1 MNTVIRLYQSLCTQF
16 TLFFSD
22 VSLLF
27 VRLIAAKVFLASG
40 LSKWNGFFDF
50 NEEKYDL
57 FLYEV
62 FCPDPIREGA
72 LLLCDAKTLD
82 YNEVSFTVSLI
93 ETFAV
98 IAGVVEVLLPVMLIL
113 GIFSR
118 IGALGLV
125 AMTLFIQLAVFP
137 EWDHW
142 WNPAVWWF
150 IALMVIVSHGPGKLS
165 LDHLL
170 GLDRKTN

>member
-1 MNTVIRLYQSLCTQF
+1 MNTITDLYQSLCKQF

-22 VSLLF
+22 ISLLF
-27 VRLIAAKVFLASG
+27 VRLLAAKVFLASG

-57 FLYEV
+57 FLYEF

-72 LLLCDAKTLD
+72 LLLCDANTLD
-82 YNEVSFTVSLI
+82 YTEGSFTVSLI

-125 AMTLFIQLAVFP
+125 GMTLFIQLAVFP

-150 IALMVIVSHGPGKLS
+150 VALMVIVSNGPGKLS

>member
-1 MNTVIRLYQSLCTQF
+1 MNTVTRLYQSLCKQF

-22 VSLLF
+22 ISLLF

-40 LSKWNGFFDF
+40 LSKWNGFLNF

-57 FLYEV
+57 FLYEF
-62 FCPDPIREGA
+62 FCPEPIRDGA
-72 LLLCDAKTLD
+72 LLLCDASTMD
-82 YNEVSFTVSLI
+82 YTEGSFTVSLI
-93 ETFAV
+93 ETLAV
-98 IAGVVEVLLPVMLIL
+98 VAGIVEVLLPVMLIL

-125 AMTLFIQLAVFP
+125 GMTLFIQLAVFP
-137 EWDHW
+137 EWEHW

>member
-1 MNTVIRLYQSLCTQF
+1 MNTITDLYQSLCKQF

-22 VSLLF
+22 ISLLF
-27 VRLIAAKVFLASG
+27 VRLLAAKVFLASG

-57 FLYEV
+57 FLYEF
-62 FCPDPIREGA
+62 FCPEPIREGA
-72 LLLCDAKTLD
+72 LLLCDANTMD
-82 YNEVSFTVSLI
+82 YTEGSFTVSLI
-93 ETFAV
+93 ETLAV
-98 IAGVVEVLLPVMLIL
+98 LAGVVEVLLPVMLIL
-113 GIFSR
+113 GFFSR

-125 AMTLFIQLAVFP
+125 GMTLFIQLAVFP

-150 IALMVIVSHGPGKLS
+150 VALMVIVSNGPGKLS

>member
-1 MNTVIRLYQSLCTQF
+1 MNTITELYQSLCKQF

-22 VSLLF
+22 ISLLF
-27 VRLIAAKVFLASG
+27 VRLLAAKVFLASG

-57 FLYEV
+57 FLYEF

-72 LLLCDAKTLD
+72 LLLCDANTLD
-82 YNEVSFTVSLI
+82 YTEGSFTVSLI

-125 AMTLFIQLAVFP
+125 GMTLFIQLAVFP

-150 IALMVIVSHGPGKLS
+150 VALMVIVSNGPGKLS

-170 GLDRKTN
+170 GLDRKNN

>member
-1 MNTVIRLYQSLCTQF
+1 MNTITDLYQSLCKQF

-22 VSLLF
+22 ISLLF
-27 VRLIAAKVFLASG
+27 VRLLAAKVFLASG

-57 FLYEV
+57 FLYEF
-62 FCPDPIREGA
+62 FCPEPIREGA
-72 LLLCDAKTLD
+72 LLLCDANTMD
-82 YNEVSFTVSLI
+82 YTEGSFTVSLI
-93 ETFAV
+93 ETLAV
-98 IAGVVEVLLPVMLIL
+98 VAGVVEVLLPVMLIL
-113 GIFSR
+113 GLFSR

-125 AMTLFIQLAVFP
+125 GMTLFIQLAVFP

-150 IALMVIVSHGPGKLS
+150 VALMVIVSRGPGKLS

>member
-1 MNTVIRLYQSLCTQF
+1 MNTITDLYQSLCKQF

-22 VSLLF
+22 ISLLF
-27 VRLIAAKVFLASG
+27 VRLLAAKVFLASG

-57 FLYEV
+57 FLYEF
-62 FCPDPIREGA
+62 FCPEPIREGA
-72 LLLCDAKTLD
+72 LLLCDANTMD
-82 YNEVSFTVSLI
+82 YTEGSFTVSLI
-93 ETFAV
+93 ETLAV
-98 IAGVVEVLLPVMLIL
+98 VAGVVEVLLPVLLIL
-113 GIFSR
+113 GLFSR

-125 AMTLFIQLAVFP
+125 GMTLFIQLAVFP

-150 IALMVIVSHGPGKLS
+150 VALMVIVSRGPGKLS

>member
-1 MNTVIRLYQSLCTQF
+1 MNTIIRLYQSLCKQF

-22 VSLLF
+22 ISLLF

-40 LSKWNGFFDF
+40 LGKWNGFLDF
-50 NEEKYDL
+50 NEQKYDL
-57 FLYEV
+57 FLYEF
-62 FCPDPIREGA
+62 FCPEPIREGA
-72 LLLCDAKTLD
+72 LLLCDANTMD
-82 YNEVSFTVSLI
+82 YTEGSFTVSLI
-93 ETFAV
+93 ETLAV
-98 IAGVVEVLLPVMLIL
+98 VAGVVEVLLPVMLIL

-125 AMTLFIQLAVFP
+125 GMTLFIQLAVFP

-150 IALMVIVSHGPGKLS
+150 VALMVIVSNGPGKLS

-170 GLDRKTN
+170 GLDRKNK